1 MHPYPHHYAVTAR
14 GAASGAVAVSGEG
27 LPLIDT
33 APPPQFG
40 GPDGVWS
47 PETLLAAAVAD
58 CLILSFRG
66 VARVNSL
73 AWEHLDC
80 TVDAILDRVEGQSRF
95 VHYSTKVVI
104 TVPTGTDED
113 KVRQLLV
120 RAEHGCLVANSLNGT
135 RSLDIDIRY
144 PPS

>member
-1 MHPYPHHYAVTAR
+1 MHPYPHHYAVRAR
-14 GAASGAVAVSGEG
+14 GAAAGSVALYGDG
-27 LPLIDT
+27 LPLIET

-66 VARVNSL
+66 VARVNAL
-73 AWEHLDC
+73 TWKHIDC
-80 TVDAILDRVEGQSRF
+80 SVDAVLDRVDGQSRF
-95 VHYSTKVVI
+95 VHYSTKAII
-104 TVPTGTDED
+104 TVPTGTDPE
-113 KVRQLLV
+113 KVRQLLI

-135 RSLDIDIRY
+135 RSLEIEVLFAQD
-144 PPS
+144 